1 MLLAALIGSCR
12 SGPPL
17 VPQRQG
23 VAQLG
28 RYPAPVLVDLTAV
41 STVYPTVWEA
51 VAATAEPDAYAA
63 MMHRL
68 VADATI
74 PVAERQRRW
83 QACRKA
89 RQTYWRTQR

>member
-12 SGPPL
+12 SGPSL
-17 VPQRQG
+17 VRRRPAG
-23 VAQLG
+23 AQLA
-28 RYPAPVLVDLTAV
+28 RYPTPVLVDLTAV

-89 RQTYWRTQR
+89 RQTYWRSKY